1 MGKIGWNRKNRTK
14 SRKIA
19 ISGPILRFCQNEA
32 LKQNSPPHVQLS
44 DAYWIFLAQSQTH
57 VTVFS
62 LHFRRKYSQ
71 FTNQSSQITT
81 HKILFPTEQ
90 IPNQQPQKRR
100 QWSPSSTKA
109 VSDSAHGPVTPV
121 FTPSLSS
128 VLTVAASSSV
138 YRDFNR
144 DEPTTISSTAH
155 GFGLPLQSSLTAAR
169 RQRSP
174 FFPIFN
180 NSRRHRAF
188 NSSSSS
194 STAAGDTVSLFCLHH
209 HHCSSWFC
217 PCNRFV
223 FCPVKC

>member
-1 MGKIGWNRKNRTK
+1 MISILHK
-14 SRKIA
+14 SSQRQCSR
-19 ISGPILRFCQNEA
+19 SGD
-32 LKQNSPPHVQLS
+32 S
-44 DAYWIFLAQSQTH
+44 
-57 VTVFS
+57 S
-62 LHFRRKYSQ
+62 LHSFS
-71 FTNQSSQITT
+71 F
-81 HKILFPTEQ
+81 L
-90 IPNQQPQKRR
+90 
-100 QWSPSSTKA
+100 
-109 VSDSAHGPVTPV
+109 SAHGPVTPV
-121 FTPSLSS
+121 FTPSLFS